1 MQTIILDKLYG
12 GCDDALERYK
22 HLREQFAVH
31 FKGASIS
38 DISYYSAPGRC
49 EIIGNHTDH
58 NGGRVIAASI
68 NMDTIAAAST
78 NGMNVIRI
86 YSEGHDYIEVNLAD
100 LSNLADSQE
109 QMTSDDYIGYLSD
122 NYPGSAGLVAGICQK
137 ALEAGYIVDGFD
149 AYITTEVIAAAGVS
163 SSASYEMLICAIINF
178 LFNDNRITENECAH
192 FGQYAENVFWNKS
205 SGLMDQ
211 ITCAVGGAVYMD
223 FRDKEEV
230 TYKKADISFEKMGYK
245 LVITNTGKG
254 HADLSHEYSSIPEE
268 MYSVAHACG
277 CERLCEM
284 DMDKLISSIN
294 LIDNDRAV
302 LRAMHFFYENE
313 RVDKMYDAI
322 GRGDTDTILKLIDE
336 SGTSS
341 WEFLQNCYCSDN
353 VYEQKICLALALSK
367 KILVNSDCGTV
378 DANATGDVNGECA
391 VGHADTCNA
400 RGGVCRVHGGGF
412 AGVIMGVVPLY
423 KLTEY
428 TEYMSKFFGQDNV
441 HVVDVRQFGAVRVE
455 G

>member
-1 MQTIILDKLYG
+1 MQTITLDKLYG

-22 HLREQFAVH
+22 YLREQFAAH
-31 FKGASIS
+31 FKGISIS

-68 NMDTIAAAST
+68 NMDTIAAAAP
-78 NGMNVIRI
+78 NGTDIIRI
-86 YSEGHDYIEVNLAD
+86 YSEGHDYIEVSLGNLNRHY
-100 LSNLADSQE
+100 S
-109 QMTSDDYIGYLSD
+109 
-122 NYPGSAGLVAGICQK
+122 GSAGLVAGICQK
-137 ALEAGYIVDGFD
+137 ALEAGYIVKGFD
-149 AYITTEVIAAAGVS
+149 AYITTKVIAAAGVS

-178 LFNDNRITENECAH
+178 MFNDNIITENECAH

-268 MYSVAHACG
+268 MYSVARACG

-284 DMDKLISSIN
+284 DMGKLISNIN

-302 LRAMHFFYENE
+302 LRAIHFFNENE

-322 GRGDTDTILKLIDE
+322 GRGDTDTILNLIGE

-341 WEFLQNCYCSDN
+341 WELLQNCYCSDN
-353 VYEQKICLALALSK
+353 VSEQKICLALALSK
-367 KILVNSDCGTV
+367 DILASTGCGAV
-378 DANATGDVNGECA
+378 DVTATGDVNGECS
-391 VGHADTCNA
+391 VGHADTSNR

-412 AGVIMGVVPLY
+412 AGVIMSVVPVY
-423 KLTEY
+423 KITEY
-428 TEYMSKFFGQDNV
+428 TEYMSKFFGQSNV

-455 G
+455 V

>member
-1 MQTIILDKLYG
+1 MQTITLDKLYD
-12 GCDDALERYK
+12 GCDEAQERYK
-22 HLREQFAVH
+22 HLREQFVAH
-31 FKGASIS
+31 FKNASIS
-38 DISYYSAPGRC
+38 DISFYSAPGRC

-68 NMDTIAAAST
+68 NMDTIAAAAP
-78 NGMNVIRI
+78 NGTDVIRI
-86 YSEGHDYIEVNLAD
+86 YSEGHDYIEVSL
-100 LSNLADSQE
+100 
-109 QMTSDDYIGYLSD
+109 GYLSG

-137 ALEAGYIVDGFD
+137 ALEAGYNVDGFD
-149 AYITTEVIAAAGVS
+149 AYITTTVIAAAGVS

-223 FRDKEEV
+223 FSDKEEV

-268 MYSVAHACG
+268 MYSVARTCG

-284 DMDKLISSIN
+284 DMDKLISNIN
-294 LIDNDRAV
+294 LMDNDRAV
-302 LRAMHFFYENE
+302 LRAIHFFNENE

-341 WEFLQNCYCSDN
+341 WELLQNCYCSDN
-353 VYEQKICLALALSK
+353 VSEQKICLALALSK
-367 KILVNSDCGTV
+367 KILASNGCGTV
-378 DANATGDVNGECA
+378 DAAATGDVNVECA
-391 VGHADTCNA
+391 AGRADTCNE

-412 AGVIMGVVPLY
+412 AGVIMSVVPIY
-423 KLTEY
+423 KLTDY
-428 TEYMSKFFGQDNV
+428 TEYMSKFFGRDNV

-455 G
+455 A

>member
-1 MQTIILDKLYG
+1 MQTITLDKLYG

-22 HLREQFAVH
+22 HLREQFAAH
-31 FKGASIS
+31 FKDISIS

-68 NMDTIAAAST
+68 NMDTIAAAAP
-78 NGMNVIRI
+78 NGTDVIRI
-86 YSEGHDYIEVNLAD
+86 YSEGHDYIEVSLGD
-100 LSNLADSQE
+100 LNRQA
-109 QMTSDDYIGYLSD
+109 GYLSS

-268 MYSVAHACG
+268 MYSAARACG

-284 DMDKLISSIN
+284 DMDKLVSNIN

-302 LRAMHFFYENE
+302 LRAIHFFNENE

-322 GRGDTDTILKLIDE
+322 GRGDTDTILNLIDE

-341 WEFLQNCYCSDN
+341 WELLQNCYCSDN
-353 VYEQKICLALALSK
+353 VSEQKICLALALSK
-367 KILVNSDCGTV
+367 DILASTGCGVV
-378 DANATGDVNGECA
+378 DVTATGDANGEYSD
-391 VGHADTCNA
+391 GYADICNG

-412 AGVIMGVVPLY
+412 AGVIMSVVPVY

-428 TEYMSKFFGQDNV
+428 KEYMSKFFGQSNV

-455 G
+455 V

>member
-1 MQTIILDKLYG
+1 MQTITLDKLYG
-12 GCDDALERYK
+12 GCDNALERYK
-22 HLREQFAVH
+22 HLREQFAAH
-31 FKGASIS
+31 FKGISIS

-68 NMDTIAAAST
+68 NMDTIAAAAP
-78 NGMNVIRI
+78 NGTDVIRI
-86 YSEGHDYIEVNLAD
+86 YSEGHDYIEVSLGD
-100 LSNLADSQE
+100 LNRHA
-109 QMTSDDYIGYLSD
+109 GYLSS

-149 AYITTEVIAAAGVS
+149 AYITTKVIAAAGVS

-178 LFNDNRITENECAH
+178 MFNDNRITENECAH

-268 MYSVAHACG
+268 MYSVARACG

-284 DMDKLISSIN
+284 DMGKLMSNIN

-302 LRAMHFFYENE
+302 LRAIHFFYENE
-313 RVDKMYDAI
+313 RVDRMYDAI
-322 GRGDTDTILKLIDE
+322 GRCDTDTILNLIDE

-341 WEFLQNCYCSDN
+341 WELLQNCYCSDN
-353 VYEQKICLALALSK
+353 VSEQKICLALALSK
-367 KILVNSDCGTV
+367 DILASTGCGAV
-378 DANATGDVNGECA
+378 DAAATGDVNGECSD
-391 VGHADTCNA
+391 GHADTCNG
-400 RGGVCRVHGGGF
+400 RSGVCRVHGGGF
-412 AGVIMGVVPLY
+412 AGVIMSVVPIY
-423 KLTEY
+423 RLTEY
-428 TEYMSKFFGQDNV
+428 TEYMSKFFGQSNV

-455 G
+455 V